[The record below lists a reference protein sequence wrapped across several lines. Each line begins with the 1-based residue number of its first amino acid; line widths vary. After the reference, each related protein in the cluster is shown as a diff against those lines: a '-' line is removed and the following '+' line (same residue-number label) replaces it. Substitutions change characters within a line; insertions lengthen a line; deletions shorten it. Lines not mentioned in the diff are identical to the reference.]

1 MARLL
6 LVRHGQ
12 SEWNASR
19 RWQGWADPPLSAEG
33 EAQAQAAAAR
43 LAGEDLDVVV
53 ASDLRRAVQTAEV
66 VAGILGLGA
75 VEQHRGLRER
85 DVGDWSGLTR
95 EEIEERWPGVIEAWR
110 AGTLDRPPNGEGDPS
125 FVSRVVATLERVA
138 LDHRGGNVLV
148 VTHGGVIRAAERHC
162 GAHGEPVAN
171 LHGCWLDTVP
181 LRAAGAR
188 VVLLEPDG
196 SSPSTSL

>member
-19 RWQGWADPPLSAEG
+19 RWQGWADPLLSPEG
-33 EAQAQAAAAR
+33 EAQARAAAAR
-43 LAGEDLDVVV
+43 LAGEALDAVV
-53 ASDLRRAVQTAEV
+53 ASDLRRAAQTAEI
-66 VAGILGLGA
+66 VAGILRLGP
-75 VEQHRGLRER
+75 VEQYRELRER

-95 EEIEERWPGVIEAWR
+95 EEIEERWPGAIEAWR
-110 AGTLDRPPNGEGDPS
+110 AGELDRPANGEPDVA
-125 FVSRVVATLERVA
+125 FLDRVVAGLERVA
-138 LDHRGGNVLV
+138 LDHRGRNVLV
-148 VTHGGVIRAAERHC
+148 VTHGGVIRAAERVC
-162 GAHGEPVAN
+162 GAHGAPVAN

-181 LRAAGAR
+181 LRVAGER
-188 VVLLEPDG
+188 VMLLEPDG